1 MKLNKEANEFALSL
15 LANHFELVSVFQKIY
30 CIDRTIVYEANFITK
45 NISGKSNEL
54 FELRI
59 NEEQFNKLKT
69 LIGARN
75 EVLKR
80 CQN

>member
-1 MKLNKEANEFALSL
+1 MKLNKEANEYALSL
-15 LANHFELVSVFQKIY
+15 LANHFELVSVFQKVY
-30 CIDRTIVYEANFITK
+30 CIDRTIIYEANFITK
-45 NISGKSNEL
+45 NITGKSNEL

-75 EVLKR
+75 EELKEYE
-80 CQN
+80 